1 MPTVTI
7 TDENGQLTVT
17 VDGGEPQPVQNAE
30 DACQVVE
37 ATFGQPD
44 GDDTMAPEELNTEGM
59 EGDQFEAGFGNVR
72 GAGLNG

>member
-7 TDENGQLTVT
+7 TDDGGQLTVT

-44 GDDTMAPEELNTEGM
+44 ADDGGAA
-59 EGDQFEAGFGNVR
+59 FEAGF
-72 GAGLNG
+72 NGGSASAM